1 VLVKDLIWAYLLLI
15 NAVSFLLMG
24 FDKLSAKVDYERVP
38 EMWFFLISLAG
49 GFAGVV
55 LGMLVFHHKT
65 SKTSFQ
71 LKITAAT
78 TLGALI
84 LAFLILRG

>member
-1 VLVKDLIWAYLLLI
+1 M
-15 NAVSFLLMG
+15 NAGSFLLMG

-38 EMWFFLISLAG
+38 EMCFFLISLAG

-71 LKITAAT
+71 LKITTAAI
-78 TLGALI
+78 LGALI
-84 LAFLILRG
+84 LVFLILRG

>member
-1 VLVKDLIWAYLLLI
+1 MVKDLIWAYLLLI

-38 EMWFFLISLAG
+38 EMCFFLISLAG
-49 GFAGVV
+49 GFAGVM

-71 LKITAAT
+71 LKITTAAI
-78 TLGALI
+78 LGALI